1 MRDGS
6 MDMGYGYDI
15 DMATLRFFQNT
26 LVLKF
31 HGHGQYMFIKT

>member
-15 DMATLRFFQNT
+15 DMATLRFFKIHF
-26 LVLKF
+26 VHFK
-31 HGHGQYMFIKT
+31 I